1 MRDGGFVQGLE
12 YFRRNNWRLGEPD
25 LAPLG
30 RESLRD
36 VDGRGTAS
44 SGPVRAYDDMP
55 IDSDM
60 DFDADDMR
68 STRSGAGGP
77 LPSAALSVLDA
88 RVAAAAGISG
98 PALTAVRE
106 LDAQR
111 MESAKIRATR
121 TTPGMRELQMWVAL
135 RCTGV
140 ASSHAGAAQ
149 DTVIALQAWERS
161 RALASLAVLVSD
173 TPAASDAECSIAGC
187 SAPGIVHCRQH
198 DISNGLSLWG
208 GMFCASHDRLVHTW
222 CIHTR
227 EWWPGGSHAFLL
239 ATDKVDATGRV
250 VTGARARAWLLR
262 SSCIVSCRMVASY
275 GRASLRTA
283 SCVSSLLC
291 DWSNGGAAVPA
302 GRPCALLCV
311 FLLWRARGRVADP
324 KLLVHLLH
332 EESLRPREVRGTG
345 RLSVFL
351 GACHRAHA
359 ARGRSSRVCLCCSA
373 CVAGVAGS
381 T

>member
-111 MESAKIRATR
+111 MESAKNQSNANDTGHEGIADVGRF
-121 TTPGMRELQMWVAL
+121 AL
-135 RCTGV
+135 
-140 ASSHAGAAQ
+140 
-149 DTVIALQAWERS
+149 
-161 RALASLAVLVSD
+161 
-173 TPAASDAECSIAGC
+173 
-187 SAPGIVHCRQH
+187 
-198 DISNGLSLWG
+198 
-208 GMFCASHDRLVHTW
+208 
-222 CIHTR
+222 
-227 EWWPGGSHAFLL
+227 
-239 ATDKVDATGRV
+239 
-250 VTGARARAWLLR
+250 
-262 SSCIVSCRMVASY
+262 Y
-275 GRASLRTA
+275 GR
-283 SCVSSLLC
+283 CVVSRGC
-291 DWSNGGAAVPA
+291 RA
-302 GRPCALLCV
+302 GYRD
-311 FLLWRARGRVADP
+311 R
-324 KLLVHLLH
+324 
-332 EESLRPREVRGTG
+332 
-345 RLSVFL
+345 
-351 GACHRAHA
+351 
-359 ARGRSSRVCLCCSA
+359 
-373 CVAGVAGS
+373 VAGVGEEPRTCVTGRAGERYAS
-381 T
+381 GERRGVQYRGMLSARDCPLPAARY